1 MRNSS
6 LVEYLR
12 AENLPGLSITPNLR
26 IDNYISG
33 RGAFHMRRSHTE
45 RSGGAYGSEYAGVSN
60 ETG

>member
-26 IDNYISG
+26 IENISVVG
-33 RGAFHMRRSHTE
+33 E
-45 RSGGAYGSEYAGVSN
+45 RSICGEVIPEGVVERIEVSMPA
-60 ETG
+60 